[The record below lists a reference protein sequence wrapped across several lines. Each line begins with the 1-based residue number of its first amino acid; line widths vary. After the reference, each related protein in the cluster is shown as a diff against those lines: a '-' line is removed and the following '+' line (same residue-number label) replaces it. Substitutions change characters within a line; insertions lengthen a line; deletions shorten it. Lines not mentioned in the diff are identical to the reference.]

1 MITVANFNTHLG
13 TAALTSSLAA
23 TALLSAGHIVPITA
37 LWLMLLGT
45 IGGLLPDIDSDNS
58 TSMSTLFRLFGG
70 LITFSFVGHIYQLVS
85 MLELIV
91 YSGFCYLTI
100 RYNFK
105 SSLEKITIHRG
116 CCHSLAF
123 IAVAGLFTV
132 WLVFLLGYSDITAW
146 LSGSFIFFGG
156 IVHLSLDEI
165 YSVDLANR
173 RLKLSF
179 GSALKVFS
187 PKNPFISA
195 FQCLLIAILYLHGP
209 SLDNTWKQVS
219 NWSEFRFKPEWLNR
233 DEVMQFFDEV
243 ITSTR
248 KAMDQSSKQG

>member
-1 MITVANFNTHLG
+1 MANFNTHLG

-58 TSMSTLFRLFGG
+58 TSMSTLFRFFGG

-146 LSGSFIFFGG
+146 LSGVFIFFGG
-156 IVHLSLDEI
+156 VVHLSLDEL

-179 GSALKVFS
+179 GSAMKVFS

-209 SLDNTWKQVS
+209 SFDNTLKQVS

-243 ITSTR
+243 ITST
-248 KAMDQSSKQG
+248 KNAMDQNSKQG